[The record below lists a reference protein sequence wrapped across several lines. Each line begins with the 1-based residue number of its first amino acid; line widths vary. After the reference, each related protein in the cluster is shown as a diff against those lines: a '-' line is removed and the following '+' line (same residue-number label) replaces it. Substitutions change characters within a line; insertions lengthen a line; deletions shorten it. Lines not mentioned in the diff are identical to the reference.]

1 MIDKVSEKNRYEKR
15 FNNSL
20 RNFYTRNQWGAKAQN
35 RMYREPYNYY
45 EKIIKDNVKKGEKI
59 LELGSGDGCHTK
71 ILLSCGANVI
81 ASDISTSA
89 LKIIKSTLGELYPEQ
104 LETKTAD
111 IENLPFDSEKFD
123 YVTCAGSLSYGEK
136 TLVIKEIKRVL
147 KKNGKLICVDSLNHN
162 PIYKLNRFIQYL
174 FNRRSYMTIRNM
186 PDQKTLS
193 LVSKM
198 FRSHNIKFFG
208 SITWFGLFLRPIIG
222 EKKTASLISFTDRL
236 INTKKSSFK
245 FVLVAT
251 K

>member
-1 MIDKVSEKNRYEKR
+1 MSDKVLEESRYEKR

-20 RNFYTRNQWGAKAQN
+20 RNSYTRNQWGAEAQN
-35 RMYREPYNYY
+35 RIYRDPYNYY

-71 ILLSCGANVI
+71 ILLSCGANVV

-89 LKIIKSTLGELYPEQ
+89 LKIIKSTLGKLYPEQ

-111 IENLPFDSEKFD
+111 IENLPFESEKFD

-136 TLVIKEIKRVL
+136 TVVIKEIMRVL
-147 KKNGKLICVDSLNHN
+147 RKNGKLICVDSLNHN
-162 PIYKLNRFIQYL
+162 PIYKLNRFIQYI
-174 FNRRSYMTIRNM
+174 FNKRSHMTIRNM

-193 LVSKM
+193 LIGSM
-198 FRSHNIKFFG
+198 FRSHDIKFFG
-208 SITWFGLFLRPIIG
+208 SITWFGLFLKPILG
-222 EKKTASLISFTDRL
+222 DKKAAKFISFIDRL